1 MPDTLTT
8 IAELEGGLAVRHA
21 GDVRPGGTR
30 LLAARRQAGFV
41 RVADDKTL
49 MLPDR
54 RGNNRIDSQPTTANG
69 RACSEDDVV
78 IAGSAP
84 FHHLT
89 LRRPRSGRLE
99 G

>member
-1 MPDTLTT
+1 
-8 IAELEGGLAVRHA
+8 
-21 GDVRPGGTR
+21 
-30 LLAARRQAGFV
+30 V